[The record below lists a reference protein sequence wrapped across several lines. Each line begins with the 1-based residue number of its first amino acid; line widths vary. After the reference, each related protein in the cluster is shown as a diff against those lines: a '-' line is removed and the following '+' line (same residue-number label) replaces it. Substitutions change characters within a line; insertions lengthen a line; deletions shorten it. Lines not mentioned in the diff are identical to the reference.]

1 MNWIKKNKLTTAL
14 IAIIAFLL
22 FKDSFVVPFGIG
34 GLGEKQM
41 MRSPAYEGGDSFGE
55 ISAPSLDSGRG
66 GGMVPPY
73 EEGYPPS
80 EREERI
86 VVEESSMSLVVSEV
100 QETANMIVDRAKAVG
115 GFMVNSSLNH
125 PEEAPFATVVIRVP
139 ADKFRETLEYF
150 RTLAVK
156 VSSENIRGTDVTDQ
170 YVDIEARLAT
180 LEKTKAKF
188 ESIMDQAIEIQD
200 ILQIQR
206 ELINLQ
212 SQIDSLKGTQKY
224 LEQTAK
230 LAKITVYLSSDEFAL
245 PYTPAAP
252 FRPSVIFKLAVRSL
266 ILTLRGLASRL
277 IWIAVYSVIWLPI
290 ILIILFIK
298 KRKGK
303 SNKILPPQIKA

>member
-1 MNWIKKNKLTTAL
+1 MNWVKKNKLTTVL
-14 IAIIAFLL
+14 IIIVLYFL
-22 FKDSFVVPFGIG
+22 FKSLVTSFFGVNITG
-34 GLGEKQM
+34 SRQM
-41 MRSPAYEGGDSFGE
+41 IPVPAYEKVSFGE

-66 GGMVPPY
+66 GMVPPM
-73 EEGYPPS
+73 ESSYPPS

-100 QETANMIVDRAKAVG
+100 QETANKVTDKAKAVG

>member
-1 MNWIKKNKLTTAL
+1 MNWVKKNKLTTVL
-14 IAIIAFLL
+14 IIIVLYFL
-22 FKDSFVVPFGIG
+22 FKSLVTSFFGVNITG
-34 GLGEKQM
+34 SRQM
-41 MRSPAYEGGDSFGE
+41 IPVPAYEKVSFGE

-66 GGMVPPY
+66 GMVPPM
-73 EEGYPPS
+73 ESSYPPS

-100 QETANMIVDRAKAVG
+100 QETANKVTDKAKAVG

-139 ADKFRETLEYF
+139 ADKFRDTLEYF

-188 ESIMDQAIEIQD
+188 ESIMDQAIEIND

-212 SQIDSLKGTQKY
+212 SQIDDLKGKEKY

-245 PYTPAAP
+245 PYTPATP